1 MEELQSMSEIGD
13 MSSFSKAVVYV
24 TVVSV
29 YIDET
34 TYKLKVFEE
43 RYSDYSKQL
52 NVMVE
57 GIKYYGYGLNC
68 SRYSDN
74 EQSSLILL
82 AILFLIVL
90 IPDALE

>member
-1 MEELQSMSEIGD
+1 MREVFSGGF
-13 MSSFSKAVVYV
+13 SFIFRS
-24 TVVSV
+24 VSGLKLG
-29 YIDET
+29 IPFACGMCLSHGIIT
-34 TYKLKVFEE
+34 TII
-43 RYSDYSKQL
+43 
-52 NVMVE
+52 

-68 SRYSDN
+68 SIYSDN